1 MDTDYKKVCF
11 ELFGTDDVE
20 ELKKIANKL
29 NNNRNAGRK
38 RKFTKN
44 EVYDIEK
51 MLSCGITINEIAKK
65 YNTSRQIV
73 HKYINQKPKETYT
86 LRLNYMYLQHPCTII
101 DVDFINEKI
110 KIENRTDDILRRA
123 FGVVENPTWKQ
134 FNEFLKDRCF
144 PETRGNLKSV
154 LKDLGI
160 ECYDPLQIIEK
171 TKGKTADD
179 NMWIKIKYYKNE
191 VN

>member
-1 MDTDYKKVCF
+1 MDTDYRKVCF

-20 ELKKIANKL
+20 ELKEIANKL
-29 NNNRNAGRK
+29 RDNRNAGRK
-38 RKFTKN
+38 CKFT
-44 EVYDIEK
+44 EREIRDIEK

-65 YNTSRQIV
+65 YNTSRQII
-73 HKYINQKPKETYT
+73 HKYINQKPKGTYT
-86 LRLNYMYLQHPCTII
+86 LRLSYMYLQHPCTII
-101 DVDFINEKI
+101 DVDFLNEKI
-110 KIENRTDDILRRA
+110 KIENRTDDILHRA
-123 FGVVENPTWKQ
+123 FGVIENPTWEQ

-160 ECYDPLQIIEK
+160 DCYDPLQIIEK